1 MSEVQLSDVCFGI
14 SSTVGRNQQSRGA
27 AMPPLQRS
35 SGQDYTSTD
44 SKREKKR
51 MQVRCVLFE
60 RQHFLSIQVTFGKS
74 FALTPPSDNV
84 IFLSKLSA
92 RYTTHN

>member
-35 SGQDYTSTD
+35 SGQDYTSKD
-44 SKREKKR
+44 SKRRKKR
-51 MQVRCVLFE
+51 ECRTNAY
-60 RQHFLSIQVTFGKS
+60 LSRNIS
-74 FALTPPSDNV
+74 
-84 IFLSKLSA
+84 
-92 RYTTHN
+92 